1 VNRLLLPLAKFVAVT
16 APLTWLWLEGGRDA
30 YHAFFI
36 DVTRPMLVWYGWPQS
51 QLGSVPQ
58 RFISYVPFLA
68 LMLITP
74 RITMTRRFWGTAIG
88 FGLLF
93 LSHAGFVMASI
104 VAYTHYGETPR
115 AIKAVF
121 GVMLLLDS
129 FPFLLWA
136 VICWQVI
143 RDTIEDASEKIFGE
157 AKSPKDGNQD

>member
-1 VNRLLLPLAKFVAVT
+1 MNRLLLPLAKFVAVT

-30 YHAFFI
+30 YHAVFI
-36 DVTRPMLVWYGWPQS
+36 DVAQPMLVWLGWPQS

-68 LMLITP
+68 LILITP
-74 RITMTRRFWGTAIG
+74 RITMARRFWGTMVG
-88 FGLLF
+88 FSLLF
-93 LSHAGFVMASI
+93 LSHVAFVLASI
-104 VAYTHYGETPR
+104 IAYDRYGETPE

-136 VICWQVI
+136 VICWDVI
-143 RDTIEDASEKIFGE
+143 REAIEGASEKIF
-157 AKSPKDGNQD
+157 ADPKASKKG

>member
-1 VNRLLLPLAKFVAVT
+1 MNRLLLQLVKFVAVT

-30 YHAFFI
+30 YHALFI
-36 DVTRPMLVWYGWPQS
+36 DVTHPMLVWLGWPNS

-74 RITMTRRFWGTAIG
+74 RITASRRFWGTVIG

-93 LSHAGFVMASI
+93 LSHVTFVLTSI
-104 VAYTHYGETPR
+104 IAYDRYGETPE

-129 FPFLLWA
+129 FPFLVWA
-136 VICWQVI
+136 VICWDVI
-143 RDTIEDASEKIFGE
+143 RDAIEGASDRIF
-157 AKSPKDGNQD
+157 ADTKSPKS